1 MITYQASQTEKF
13 TASIG
18 EQFRIISET
27 APQKIPS
34 GSWEPYIKLPD
45 GIRLVEQ
52 KAAKED
58 GKYVFELKIEHAL
71 KEGTIYCGYVDA
83 ANNTS
88 GEYKIGVEAANS
100 GGAGNG

>member
-18 EQFRIISET
+18 EQFRIMSET
-27 APQKIPS
+27 APQKTPS
-34 GSWEPYIKLPD
+34 GSWEPYIELPD

-52 KAAKED
+52 KQAEEN

-71 KEGTIYCGYVDA
+71 KDGTIYCGFVDA
-83 ANNTS
+83 ADNTS
-88 GEYKIGVEAANS
+88 DEYKIMVEAANS
-100 GGAGNG
+100 GGVGNG